1 MTNERATK
9 SIRQD
14 WDDRARKNA
23 FFYIASWR
31 SDWDRDS
38 FFRSGEEDYSR
49 LVESALNRAGFESEG
64 KTVVEVG
71 CGAGRMT
78 RCFAGRF
85 GQVMAVDISSEMQE
99 RAKQFL
105 PEFKNIHWILAD
117 GATLNGIESS
127 SSDFVFSYLVLQ
139 HLPSP
144 DLAQALLREF
154 SRVLRPGGAF
164 LFQYNGAPKRSMN
177 LYGRL
182 VWSFVNA
189 LWSVGWKKA
198 GRGVARV
205 MKLDP
210 EMVGKSWHGV
220 SLTTGEVRA
229 SLEHAGASALQFWGD
244 GTTMAWCWGTKSSE
258 DRA

>member
-1 MTNERATK
+1 MTTERVTK

-14 WDDRARKNA
+14 WDERARKNA

-31 SDWDRDS
+31 SDWNPES
-38 FFRSGEEDYSR
+38 FFQSGEEDYDR
-49 LVESALNRAGFESEG
+49 LVGSVLNKFNFAPDG
-64 KTVVEVG
+64 KTMIEVG

-78 RCFAGRF
+78 RSFARRF
-85 GQVMAVDISSEMQE
+85 GQVVAVDISSEMQE

-105 PEFKNIHWILAD
+105 AEFRNIQWVLAD
-117 GATLNGIESS
+117 GATLNGVDSA

-144 DLAQALLREF
+144 DLAHALLREF

-182 VWSFVNA
+182 MWSFVNA
-189 LWSVGWKKA
+189 LWSIGWKKA
-198 GRGVARV
+198 GRSVASA

-210 EMVGKSWHGV
+210 EMVGKSWHGA
-220 SLTTGEVRA
+220 SLTAAEVRA
-229 SLEHAGASALQFWGD
+229 TLEQAGVSQLQFWGD
-244 GTTMAWCWGTKSSE
+244 GTPMAWCWGSKAPE